1 MTITSDLCE
10 HWLAEGYILVR
21 NLLPREDVD
30 RLRETCEDILR
41 QVYLLEEAQP
51 GDGDFVIRHLSRPS
65 YHAGERE
72 RLMFLLETAAKPRI
86 LDLVGE
92 IFGDEPEH
100 RCFSLFMNP
109 RENGYDG
116 NWHRDSQFR
125 ENYDEEVEKELIL
138 NQKVPGGM
146 QMQIALVPSDDSE
159 YVPGS
164 HLRWD
169 TEEEYAIRLKDNH
182 ADSTSN
188 AMPGAMR
195 VALQPGDA
203 VAFNAF
209 GLHRGRYHADRL
221 RRTLMLTYVASR
233 RPVRPDI
240 FNHQPWFLESGY
252 LDGLSDRATGFYRAF
267 VDKYAASWGEARA

>member
-1 MTITSDLCE
+1 MTTTVNLRE

-21 NLLPREDVD
+21 NLLPPEDVE

-41 QVYLLEEAQP
+41 QCYLLEEPQH

-65 YHAGERE
+65 YHVGERE
-72 RLMFLLETAAKPRI
+72 RLAFLLETAAHPRMVDI
-86 LDLVGE
+86 VGE

-109 RENGYDG
+109 RENGRDG
-116 NWHRDSQFR
+116 NWHRDCQFR
-125 ENYDEEVEKELIL
+125 ENYDEDVEKEMIL
-138 NQKVPGGM
+138 NNKVPGGM

-169 TEEEYAIRLKDNH
+169 TEEEYAIRLKDNQ
-182 ADSTSN
+182 ACNNSN
-188 AMPGAMR
+188 AMPGTMR

-203 VAFNAF
+203 VAFNAY
-209 GLHRGRYHADRL
+209 GLHRGRYHVDRL

-240 FNHQPWFLESGY
+240 FNHQPWFLEPGY
-252 LDGLSDRATGFYRAF
+252 LDGLSDQATAFYRGF
-267 VDKYAASWGEARA
+267 VDKYAASWG